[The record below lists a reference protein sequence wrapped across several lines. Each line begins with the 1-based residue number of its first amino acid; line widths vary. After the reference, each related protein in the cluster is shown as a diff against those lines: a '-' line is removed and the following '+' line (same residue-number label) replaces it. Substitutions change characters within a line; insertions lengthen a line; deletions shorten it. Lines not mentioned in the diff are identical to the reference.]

1 MLRKGFP
8 LIFIY
13 KVTFYV
19 KNLVFIL
26 LMTAA
31 SCFGLVFVWIVSL
44 LMVALVMFVFKRSRR
59 YSLLTGLV
67 MIVLVFDKL
76 TFAPLTLVSR
86 PGINSVTSPNFHCDL
101 GNLSTW
107 TITISLTSIIG
118 NKVRNLFGLCI
129 SLKLHKYSFC
139 HLFQKW
145 LAILF
150 NFWDSRIGLILL

>member
-1 MLRKGFP
+1 MLNNLHYYYLQKKKFKYLSLNVTCLLRKGFP

-86 PGINSVTSPNFHCDL
+86 PGINSVTSPSFHCDL
-101 GNLSTW
+101 GNLST
-107 TITISLTSIIG
+107 
-118 NKVRNLFGLCI
+118 
-129 SLKLHKYSFC
+129 
-139 HLFQKW
+139 
-145 LAILF
+145 
-150 NFWDSRIGLILL
+150 